1 MKKALLFSTICFLFI
16 ASMVLTVSQKSEA
29 ADFCDSYGKTWTL
42 NLTGDTLEGTR
53 DNLDI
58 LGCGAP
64 GYARGLIVT
73 GGAAHFS
80 VTSMVPSGSPCIPVI
95 WDAVWTGDSTGSAS
109 GTWYN
114 GNGAGFSGSFTMTF
128 GACGADAD
136 SASGFD
142 PTQ

>member
-1 MKKALLFSTICFLFI
+1 MQKALLFSTLGFLFI
-16 ASMVLTVSQKSEA
+16 ASMVLTVSKKSEA
-29 ADFCDSYGKTWTL
+29 ADFCDNYGKTWTL

-53 DNLDI
+53 DNLD
-58 LGCGAP
+58 LNNCGAP
-64 GYARGLIVT
+64 QYARGVINT
-73 GGAAHFS
+73 QGTAHFV
-80 VTSMVPSGSPCIPVI
+80 VTSMAPAAGTCIPVI

-114 GNGAGFSGSFTMTF
+114 GNGAGYSGSFTMTF

-142 PTQ
+142 PAQ